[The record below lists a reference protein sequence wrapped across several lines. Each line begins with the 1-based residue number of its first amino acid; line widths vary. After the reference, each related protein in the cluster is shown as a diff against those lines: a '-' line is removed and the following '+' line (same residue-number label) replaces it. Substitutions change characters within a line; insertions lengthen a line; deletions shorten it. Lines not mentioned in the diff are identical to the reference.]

1 MPERTTLTGKTT
13 MTRMTGDDEG
23 DWDDCDDCDE
33 WVERLR
39 LLWFFLKIGQ
49 QKFKFE
55 KQEHLLQ
62 ISEFAFNVE
71 IM

>member
-13 MTRMTGDDEG
+13 MTRMTEDDEC
-23 DWDDCDDCDE
+23 DWDDCDD

-39 LLWFFLKIGQ
+39 LLLFFVKMGQ

>member
-13 MTRMTGDDEG
+13 MTRMTEDDEG
-23 DWDDCDDCDE
+23 DCDDCDE

-49 QKFKFE
+49 QKF
-55 KQEHLLQ
+55 
-62 ISEFAFNVE
+62 
-71 IM
+71 

>member
-1 MPERTTLTGKTT
+1 MPERTTLTGKTA
-13 MTRMTGDDEG
+13 MIRMTEDEESY
-23 DWDDCDDCDE
+23 WDDCDDCNE
-33 WVERLR
+33 WVERL
-39 LLWFFLKIGQ
+39 LFFVKMGQ